1 VMNNTEGVGHIQKG
15 GKDPF
20 ANKRD
25 SYKKLANLMTKM
37 WSSFMH
43 RLDPIG
49 SGGMLN
55 SSGEIS

>member
-1 VMNNTEGVGHIQKG
+1 MNNIEGVEYIQKG

-20 ANKRD
+20 ANKLD
-25 SYKKLANLMTKM
+25 SYQKLANLMTKM